1 MIFQTEITISG
12 SLRLIKKELF
22 LDSLHGFIKLD
33 LSEAEQPINS
43 LFVNQILVVTGTN
56 PDTKVFK
63 VKQFYA
69 DASLPL
75 SNKLPSFSEGC
86 Y

>member
-1 MIFQTEITISG
+1 MLLSSSYG
-12 SLRLIKKELF
+12 Y
-22 LDSLHGFIKLD
+22 IKLD
-33 LSEAEQPINS
+33 LSEAEQPIKS

-63 VKQFYA
+63 VRKLYT

-75 SNKLPSFSEGC
+75 SKKLPDFSNGLLGTNTFV
-86 Y
+86 